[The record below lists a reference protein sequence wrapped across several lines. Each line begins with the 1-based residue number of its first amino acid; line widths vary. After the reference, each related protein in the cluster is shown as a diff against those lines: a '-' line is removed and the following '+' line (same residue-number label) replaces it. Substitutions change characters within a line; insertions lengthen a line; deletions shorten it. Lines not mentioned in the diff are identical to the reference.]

1 MNACPTCNFE
11 LWNPVDTGFTL
22 RVSDMGIYD
31 DARFP
36 GRSILRL
43 RDHATD
49 LTAVEPH
56 ALMDFMLD
64 IQTASAAIKQA
75 SGADRINV
83 AILGNTERHVHA
95 HLIPRIRSREPLPD
109 RSPWDDPR
117 PKESL
122 NSSALAFAVA
132 RIGKLIQDA
141 NPVTHP
147 ETTRIEVIEKSTRAF
162 VGYFD
167 AAGADIQTQDDGRT
181 IKVFAE
187 GALK

>member
-1 MNACPTCNFE
+1 MNTCPTCNFE
-11 LWNPVDTGFTL
+11 SLTPIDAGFTL
-22 RVSDMGIYD
+22 RVSEMGIYD
-31 DARFP
+31 DARYP
-36 GRSILRL
+36 GRSIVRL
-43 RDHATD
+43 RERAND
-49 LTAVEPH
+49 LTEVSPH
-56 ALMDFMLD
+56 TLADFMID

-75 SGADRINV
+75 APADRINV
-83 AILGNTERHVHA
+83 AILGNPECHVYA
-95 HLIPRIRSREPLPD
+95 HLVPVVSRDEPQSDFL
-109 RSPWDDPR
+109 PWDDLT

-132 RIGKLIQDA
+132 RIGKLLQDA